1 MKLYL
6 TRLNIGFWPANIVI
20 SSVVWAA
27 LNPSISTVKDWS
39 YYLIY
44 IGLHIRW
51 THACPPKPEPF
62 APWFSSI
69 YIYIHIPNLFIYL
82 LVYTYISYTNIY
94 TGKKIPIQVSGI
106 FPYIRPTFNEKRLP
120 TPLLSRLQV
129 ILHEITDR
137 TLGESIV
144 PTARATSTLQ
154 VSIEVPCFA
163 PTASHIDNAA
173 AGWWRGEWEWDG
185 GIVL

>member
-20 SSVVWAA
+20 SPVVWAA
-27 LNPSISTVKDWS
+27 FNPSVSTVKDWS

-69 YIYIHIPNLFIYL
+69 HIYIYVYTHNLFIYL
-82 LVYTYISYTNIY
+82 YIHTYHTLTYIQRKN
-94 TGKKIPIQVSGI
+94 IPIQVSGI
-106 FPYIRPTFNEKRLP
+106 FPYIRPTFHEKHLP
-120 TPLLSRLQV
+120 TPPLSRLQV

-173 AGWWRGEWEWDG
+173 AGWSRDGNGMGE
-185 GIVL
+185 